1 MTASLETNVLPSGED
16 VSTAIAAGQ
25 RAYELDRKH
34 VFHSWSAQAQ
44 IDPMPIIAAQGSY
57 VWDGAGRKLLD
68 FSSQLVNT
76 NIGHQHPRVTA
87 AIAAQAQKLATIA
100 PQYANDAR
108 SECARL
114 IAERTPGD
122 LNRVFFT
129 NGGADANEHA
139 VRMARLHTGRYKV
152 MTRYRSYHGGTDLAI
167 NMTGDPR
174 RWRNDYGNSGMVHFD
189 GPFLYRSV
197 FNSENE
203 QQECERALEHL
214 ERRVALEGPSTI
226 AAIVLES
233 VPGTAGIMVPPPGY
247 MAGVREICDRYGIV
261 FIADEVMAG
270 FGRTGKWFAIQ
281 NFGTGR
287 HGTGASGATGN
298 DTVTPDLITF
308 AKGVNSGYVPL
319 GGVAINDAIA
329 DTFADV
335 AYPGGLT
342 YSGHPLAT
350 AAAVATIEAMES
362 EGMIDNA
369 ARIGS
374 DILGP
379 GLRDLAARHDSVG
392 EVRGL
397 GVFWAIELVAD
408 AATKEPLA
416 PYGGSSPAMN
426 AIIATCKENGM
437 LPFANFNRIHAVPP
451 CNASDDEVR
460 EGLAILDRALDVAD
474 TFMK

>member
-1 MTASLETNVLPSGED
+1 MTASLQTTVLPSGED
-16 VSTAIAAGQ
+16 VSTAIAAGR

-44 IDPMPIIAAQGSY
+44 IDPMTIIAAEGSY
-57 VWDGAGRKLLD
+57 IWDGAGRKLLD

-76 NIGHQHPRVTA
+76 NIGHQHPTVTA
-87 AIAAQAQKLATIA
+87 AIAAQAAKLTTVA
-100 PQYANDAR
+100 PQYVNDAR

-122 LNRVFFT
+122 LDRVFFT

-152 MTRYRSYHGGTDLAI
+152 MTRYRSYHGGTDTAI

-174 RWRNDYGNSGMVHFD
+174 RWRNDYGTSGVVHFD

-197 FNSENE
+197 FNAVNE
-203 QQECERALEHL
+203 QQECVRALEHL

-233 VPGTAGIMVPPPGY
+233 VPGTAGIMVPPAGY

-270 FGRTGKWFAIQ
+270 FGRTGKWFAID
-281 NFGTGR
+281 NF
-287 HGTGASGATGN
+287 
-298 DTVTPDLITF
+298 DVTPDLITF

-329 DTFADV
+329 DTFSDV

-350 AAAVATIEAMES
+350 AAAIATIEAMES

-369 ARIGS
+369 ARLGT
-374 DILGP
+374 DVLGP
-379 GLRDLAARHDSVG
+379 GLRELAARHDSVG

-408 AATKEPLA
+408 RATKEPLA
-416 PYGGSSPAMN
+416 PYGGTSPAMN
-426 AIIATCKENGM
+426 AVIGTCKENGL

-451 CNASDDEVR
+451 CNASDAEVR